1 MPKDKATIELEL
13 EKHHMTFLEEMAQ
26 NYGLEG
32 ASKAARCLV
41 NFVIEEEA
49 ECDRV
54 FSEIRCLDCG

>member
-1 MPKDKATIELEL
+1 MPKDKATFELEL
-13 EKHHMTFLEEMAQ
+13 EKHQMTFLEEMAE

-41 NFVIEEEA
+41 NFVIDEEA
-49 ECDRV
+49 ERDRV